1 MQRSCSEVD
10 LFPPQINELS
20 CSQSMP
26 KRKQQ
31 NECVALAL
39 PIRARAIDQ
48 LLDFVSGEMLPGA

>member
-1 MQRSCSEVD
+1 
-10 LFPPQINELS
+10 
-20 CSQSMP
+20 MP